1 MWFDPLMSAILRS
14 PLHGLLSGS
23 TMLITV
29 RGKRSG
35 RPYTTPVNY
44 VRSGNELVTVSFRA
58 RRWWRNL
65 RGGAGV
71 RLLLQG
77 REIQARAVAVEDPA
91 AVADGLAVLVRV
103 SPGYARHL
111 GVAFDASGQPD
122 PAGLARAAE
131 GRVLVRAQLA
141 GWGGVGATA

>member
-1 MWFDPLMSAILRS
+1 MWFDPLMSAILKS
-14 PLHGLLSGS
+14 PLHGMLSSS

-35 RPYTTPVNY
+35 RSFTTPVNY
-44 VRSGNELVTVSFRA
+44 VRSGDELITVSFRS

-65 RGGAGV
+65 RGGAEV
-71 RLLLQG
+71 RLRLRG
-77 REIQARAVAVEDPA
+77 REIEARAVAVEEPA

-131 GRVLVRAQLA
+131 GRVLVRALL
-141 GWGGVGATA
+141 VG

>member
-35 RPYTTPVNY
+35 KRYTTPVNY
-44 VRSGNELVTVSFRA
+44 VRKGSELITVSFRS

-71 RLLLQG
+71 TVRLRG
-77 REIQARAVAVEDPA
+77 ADVEAQATAVEDPA
-91 AVADGLAVLVRV
+91 AVAEGLAWLVRA
-103 SPGYARHL
+103 SPAYARHL
-111 GVAFDASGQPD
+111 GVAFDASGEPD